1 MNLSKKL
8 IYIITFGLLATIS
21 CDREFDSEGVSRIT
35 TYATLTMQ
43 GEVWNRI
50 TQGGTWTDPG
60 VTAKEG
66 TADIEVTVGGDVVDV
81 NTPGAYAISY
91 TATNKDG
98 FSSTIYRYVGVISP
112 NVEGIDITGAYKRNA
127 GAMGVSTVTKIDENL
142 YTSDNVGGVATGG
155 PSTTVYFYH
164 YDDGLLAVPSQ
175 DVMGST
181 FSCEDA
187 TIDVGVSYSW
197 VVINSGYGA
206 ALRTFVK
213 Q

>member
-1 MNLSKKL
+1 
-8 IYIITFGLLATIS
+8 
-21 CDREFDSEGVSRIT
+21 
-35 TYATLTMQ
+35 MQ

-66 TADIEVTVGGDVVDV
+66 EADIEVTVGGDVVDV

-91 TATNKDG
+91 TATNNDG

-112 NVEGIDITGAYKRNA
+112 SVEGIDITGAYKRDA
-127 GAMGVSTVTKIDENL
+127 GAFGVSTVTKIDENL
-142 YTSDNVGGVATGG
+142 YTTDNVGGVATGG

-164 YDDGLLAVPSQ
+164 YDEGLLAVPSQ

-181 FSCEDA
+181 FSCTDA
-187 TIDVGVSYSW
+187 TIEVGVSYSW
-197 VVINSGYGA
+197 IVVNSGYGP
-206 ALRTFVK
+206 ALRNFVK

>member
-1 MNLSKKL
+1 MNSSKKL
-8 IYIITFGLLATIS
+8 TYIMAFGLLTTIS
-21 CDREFDSEGVSRIT
+21 CEREFDSEGVSRVT

-50 TQGGTWTDPG
+50 PQGGTWTDPG

-66 TADIEVTVGGDVVDV
+66 DADIEVTVGGDVVDV

-98 FSSTIYRYVGVISP
+98 FSSTLYRYVGVISP
-112 NVEGIDITGAYKRNA
+112 SVEGVDITGAYKR
-127 GAMGVSTVTKIDENL
+127 
-142 YTSDNVGGVATGG
+142 DNVGGVATGG

-164 YDDGLLAVPSQ
+164 YDEGLLAVPSQ

-181 FSCEDA
+181 FSCTDA
-187 TIDVGVSYSW
+187 TIEVGVSYSW
-197 VVINSGYGA
+197 IVVNSGYGP
-206 ALRTFVK
+206 ALRNFVK